1 MLIFKIWQTASMLF
15 ALTGPQSGALLV
27 EAQQAAHETRDADQR
42 LELVKSYAALCVW
55 QLSLLYVCKFISVI
69 ALM

>member
-1 MLIFKIWQTASMLF
+1 MLS
-15 ALTGPQSGALLV
+15 ALTAPQHGAVFV

-42 LELVKSYAALCVW
+42 FELAVKSYAALCTW
-55 QLSLLYVCKFISVI
+55 QLSLLYVCKVILLI